1 MIEIWVPAAA
11 FFVAAASPGPATLA
25 VAGTAMSSGGRAAMW
40 LALGLA
46 FSLAAWGGL
55 VALGL
60 GPLVIASA
68 PAQWVLRGLGG
79 LFLLYLAWGSFRAV
93 VSDDEVRFA
102 PNAPASPIRLVMRG
116 VLLNG
121 LNPKA
126 GLAWAAVI
134 ALGGA
139 SDGAT
144 VWAVVGTCAVMGLAI
159 YSAYAFLFAAPG
171 MRRAYSRMR
180 RWVDGAVAL
189 GFGAAG
195 AAVLLRRGEG

>member
-1 MIEIWVPAAA
+1 
-11 FFVAAASPGPATLA
+11 
-25 VAGTAMSSGGRAAMW
+25 
-40 LALGLA
+40 
-46 FSLAAWGGL
+46 
-55 VALGL
+55 
-60 GPLVIASA
+60 
-68 PAQWVLRGLGG
+68 
-79 LFLLYLAWGSFRAV
+79 LLYVAWGSFRAV
-93 VSDDEVRFA
+93 VADDEVRFA

-126 GLAWAAVI
+126 GLAWAAVM

-171 MRRAYSRMR
+171 MRRAYSPMR